1 MNYQF
6 NENQN
11 LTDDMYINDREV
23 QKTHLLNHRA
33 YINCYAII
41 ASLIW
46 NICQVLKRFNKLH
59 LQFLELEYLNIYSCN
74 K

>member
-11 LTDDMYINDREV
+11 LTDDMYINDQEV

-41 ASLIW
+41 ASLI
-46 NICQVLKRFNKLH
+46 
-59 LQFLELEYLNIYSCN
+59 
-74 K
+74 